1 VNLVVGPPGA
11 GKTVLAAQIA
21 FHHAAAGG
29 RVVFLTLLTEP
40 HGRMVE
46 HLRSMAFFDEAAVGE
61 AVYFVSG
68 YRELE
73 KDGLAGL
80 LQLIHGSIRGRRA
93 SLLVV
98 DGAAVVAA
106 RASAP
111 IELQKFTH
119 GLNAFL
125 AAAGSTGIVLSTGDA
140 VVTET
145 AMVESVVLLDLRSF
159 ATRSLREL
167 RVTKL
172 RGSEVLEGTHRYW
185 IRSSGVEVFPRIEAL
200 AARAARGRATSTT
213 DGRRLR
219 FGVQELDAMLGGG
232 IPSVTGTMLLGPPGS
247 GKTLL
252 GCTFLSAG
260 AERGERGLYFGLFEP
275 PERLLAKLD
284 GIGLPFRRHLEDDT
298 LSIEWQPPVERLLD
312 SLGDRL
318 LGNVERTR
326 ATRVVIDGVDAFR
339 LVAADPDRLPT
350 FLTALMTELRR
361 LGATTL
367 LTLETAL
374 LHTELAVPLEGLSA
388 TTDNIVALRC
398 VEVRARR
405 RRLLSVPKVRDG
417 AHDDSVRAFDIT
429 GGGFVVSTGSESAER
444 VLAEI
449 ARRSRSPEPAKA
461 PARKRRPGRSRR

>member
-1 VNLVVGPPGA
+1 M
-11 GKTVLAAQIA
+11 I
-21 FHHAAAGG
+21 
-29 RVVFLTLLTEP
+29 
-40 HGRMVE
+40 E
-46 HLRSMAFFDEAAVGE
+46 HLRSMAFFDEGAVGE

-80 LQLIHGSIRGRRA
+80 LQLIHGSVRGRRA

-119 GLNAFL
+119 ELNAFL

-145 AMVESVVLLDLRSF
+145 AMVESIVLLDLRSV

-185 IRSSGVEVFPRIEAL
+185 IRSSGIEVFPRIEAL
-200 AARAARGRATSTT
+200 AAHAAREAAPST
-213 DGRRLR
+213 DERRRLP
-219 FGVQELDAMLGGG
+219 FGIRELDAMLCGG

-260 AERGERGLYFGLFEP
+260 AERGERGLYFGFFEP
-275 PERLLAKLD
+275 PDRLLAKLD
-284 GIGLPFRRHLEDDT
+284 GIGLPFRRHVEGDT
-298 LSIEWQPPVERLLD
+298 LAIVWQPPVERLLD

-318 LGNVERTR
+318 LGSVERTR
-326 ATRVVIDGVDAFR
+326 ATRVVVDGVDAFR
-339 LVAADPDRLPT
+339 QVAADPDRLPT
-350 FLTALMTELRR
+350 FFTALMTELRR
-361 LGATTL
+361 LGATAL
-367 LTLETAL
+367 LTLETDL
-374 LHTELAVPLEGLSA
+374 FPTDVAVPLQELSA

-417 AHDDSVRAFDIT
+417 THDDSLRAFDIT

-444 VLAEI
+444 ILARV
-449 ARRSRSPEPAKA
+449 ARGSRSPEPAKA
-461 PARKRRPGRSRR
+461 PAPKRRPRRSRG